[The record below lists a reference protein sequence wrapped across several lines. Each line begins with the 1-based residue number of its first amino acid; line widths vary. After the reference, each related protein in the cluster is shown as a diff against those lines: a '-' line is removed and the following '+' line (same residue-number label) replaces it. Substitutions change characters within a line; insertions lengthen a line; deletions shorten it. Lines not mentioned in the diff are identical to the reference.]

1 MPKNSCSVRSCS
13 YNQGGIC
20 DANTLKI
27 VGEEANLTEATSC
40 STYTK
45 NEKLNDALENEALQG
60 ETGTILCEVGT
71 CVYHKNNHCSLAS
84 GIEVGN
90 LGNVEDYRDTDCL
103 SFERK
108 SY

>member
-1 MPKNSCSVRSCS
+1 MPKISCSVKSCS
-13 YNQGGIC
+13 YNQSGIC

-27 VGEEANLTEATSC
+27 VGDEANLTEETSC
-40 STYTK
+40 STYIK
-45 NEKLNDALENEALQG
+45 NEKLNDALEDDALRG
-60 ETGTILCEVGT
+60 ETETILCEVGT
-71 CVYHKNNHCSLAS
+71 CVYHKHDHCSLAD
-84 GIEVGN
+84 GIEVGD